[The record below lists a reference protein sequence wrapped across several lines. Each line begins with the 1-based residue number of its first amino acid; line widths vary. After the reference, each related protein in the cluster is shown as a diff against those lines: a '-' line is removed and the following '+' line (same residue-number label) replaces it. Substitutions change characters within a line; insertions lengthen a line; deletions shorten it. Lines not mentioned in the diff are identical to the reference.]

1 MNLNG
6 RKQDTVWPSSSFK
19 FEMSWGA
26 QQKLS
31 FRESSG
37 LEFETQVLEYR
48 RSTKNYS
55 TVKKRG
61 VSKVGSVTF
70 ERGMLRTG
78 TSTRGSE

>member
-19 FEMSWGA
+19 FQMSWGA

-31 FRESSG
+31 FQENSG

-48 RSTKNYS
+48 RSTNNYS

-61 VSKVGSVTF
+61 VSKVGSVIF